1 LIQPS
6 TAEEVRYTNMLGANL
21 VRAHTQV
28 AGGDKPGS
36 KAFTAAYRALLVFGE
51 GKFGQRAEGLRE
63 WADMVAREVT
73 NGEEGA
79 APERLRRFIDQQDL
93 RLADLAT
100 PTPEPATEQVAESGG
115 KLAEPEP
122 EPVKPARKHRL
133 KKETV

>member
-36 KAFTAAYRALLVFGE
+36 KAFTAAYRALVAHGE
-51 GKFGQRAEGLRE
+51 QKYGQRAEGLRE

-73 NGEEGA
+73 SGAEGH

-93 RLADLAT
+93 RLAELAT
-100 PTPEPATEQVAESGG
+100 PAPEPVVDVAPEP
-115 KLAEPEP
+115 EPEP
-122 EPVKPARKHRL
+122 EPVKPARKHRR